1 MITYL
6 RHLLE
11 RLSFG
16 DDRTGMS
23 LLSIQKPQ
31 GVLELGISE
40 IENSTRKLVE
50 NETRKFEAYI
60 DILRDQMM
68 GMGELEHENEILQG
82 EVARITEQLSLRELD
97 MESKEK
103 KIFELEKSSKDFQQM
118 NKDYEKKLSE
128 LTEEKNSLKTQL
140 NEMNAQIEKLL
151 NEKITSE
158 KVVQGNDEKQIASK
172 IKSKKRTQEEHA
184 DENNSTN
191 KVSKEAPTLKK
202 SRLRRPQNEDSSE
215 SKKSISKD
223 TEPIIQE
230 EKLEKEENPLKSV
243 LGKTNLGRLR
253 APLLRNRVV
262 KAAEA
267 ANPEVENAPELK
279 TIEKEKSGSGRS
291 SKSSSVESKK
301 SGKKTSKVAKIA
313 KIPHYDENI
322 LNSMKVIELKDV
334 CSKLQLE
341 ISQRA
346 RKSDL
351 IQSIISFQGE

>member
-1 MITYL
+1 
-6 RHLLE
+6 
-11 RLSFG
+11 
-16 DDRTGMS
+16 MS

-103 KIFELEKSSKDFQQM
+103 KIFELEKSARDFQQM
-118 NKDYEKKLSE
+118 NKDYEKELSE
-128 LTEEKNSLKTQL
+128 LIEEKNNLKTQL

-158 KVVQGNDEKQIASK
+158 KVFQGNDEKLIASK
-172 IKSKKRTQEEHA
+172 SKSKKRTQDEHA

-191 KVSKEAPTLKK
+191 KVSKEVPLKK

-230 EKLEKEENPLKSV
+230 EKLEKEENPLKNV

-279 TIEKEKSGSGRS
+279 TIEKEKSGSGKS

-351 IQSIISFQGE
+351 IQSILSFQGE